1 MRVREAEMTLDCLQ
15 GVFITFFPAVANHIR
30 RVYFLFIFFIEK
42 KQLNSTI
49 QHELHKHKTTL
60 VNSTF
65 FFIERD
71 QVLRFLFYLYT
82 HICRYDYYNMFLTR
96 FGCEDCSRL
105 IRSHVG

>member
-30 RVYFLFIFFIEK
+30 RVYFLFILFIEK

-65 FFIERD
+65 FFMERD
-71 QVLRFLFYLYT
+71 
-82 HICRYDYYNMFLTR
+82 
-96 FGCEDCSRL
+96 
-105 IRSHVG
+105 